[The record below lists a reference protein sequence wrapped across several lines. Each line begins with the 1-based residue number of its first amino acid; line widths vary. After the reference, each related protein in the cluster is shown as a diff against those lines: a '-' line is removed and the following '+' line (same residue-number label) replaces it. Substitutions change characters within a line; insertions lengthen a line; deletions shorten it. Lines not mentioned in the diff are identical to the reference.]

1 MDEEIQA
8 IKKNETWELTSLPQG
23 KRAIRVKWVY
33 KAKRNVRGEVEK
45 HKAKLFV
52 KGYSQRAGIDYDEV
66 FAPVARLE
74 TIRLLIS
81 LSAQNGW
88 RIYQMDV
95 KSAFLNGFLKEEVYI
110 EQPKGYIVKGH
121 EDKVLKLKKGSL
133 WIEASSESVEP

>member
-1 MDEEIQA
+1 MVA
-8 IKKNETWELTSLPQG
+8 
-23 KRAIRVKWVY
+23 
-33 KAKRNVRGEVEK
+33 
-45 HKAKLFV
+45 
-52 KGYSQRAGIDYDEV
+52 KGYSQRAEIDYDEV

-121 EDKVLKLKKGSL
+121 EDKVLKLKKARHGL
-133 WIEASSESVEP
+133 KQASIA